1 MKIVPVLKKEKF
13 EDAKEILDKEKINYK
28 EEKEFSLFIRR
39 GRVIRTEPEE
49 GSEIKNS
56 DEVTVYVSKLWL
68 FPFLLFFI
76 VLILLMFIN
85 IGISSIITNNRPLI
99 ESKEDGWVKS
109 NIVYVKKDVD
119 VSELESYMYCVTENK
134 SSKKCDWKE
143 TQEKSIEIAETGK
156 WNVFFKGKYKNGKY
170 SFVSNKE
177 EVLIDNISPMIDSI
191 TKSVTANSFNINVK
205 ASDKD
210 SGIKNYYYKIGNK
223 DYVEVKNSFI
233 IKNLEENTEYTI
245 TVKVFDNALNSYEVT
260 FKEKT
265 SSFNNGSSNSENNND
280 NLNEE
285 NTTNKSEID
294 NPNYNNGTTVY
305 PDSNPDKTK
314 PTGNLDEEN
323 NTTRPIKT
331 TTTSSNSDKSTTTKP
346 VSSTEQTK
354 TVKPTNT
361 TKPVEPE
368 LEIPKIDLIDLP
380 AVFEYSEKYQLP
392 SHVEFG
398 PSGGNYSCALDHDW
412 SKNVSSTE
420 DFAVGEYT
428 VSCKAI
434 SNTGTYAEVS
444 KDIKVIVPNGEDEEW
459 DGWIRLNIYYPVGS
473 TNREWR
479 LHREGE
485 IRGEDDDWE
494 SYTGPIL
501 VKVSDIGNIYI
512 RYDLDGEK
520 VIDVPN
526 GKVLVDI
533 SADKM
538 TLSGEET
545 TNVKITYDKNAKTKE
560 YRINGGNWTQYEKE
574 FSVGADTLIEARA
587 TKEENVYDT
596 DGNVIMQKTL
606 VGENALYISEKG
618 ESVRIDINPDKE
630 YLNENEKT
638 NVSIDYEDDAIVRMY
653 KVDDSA
659 WLDYTGSFVV
669 SANSTVYAYAESERT
684 IDLDNGVK
692 RTGKA
697 VGRTQKTIFKSGE
710 DNPEENYLHV
720 NIKSSHNRLLKGQKA
735 TISIVSNEAN
745 SKIYYS
751 LDNKNYTLYTNS
763 FEVSANTFI
772 YAKAEYKGKYAYDVK
787 YIEAVSLSDRLE
799 GPVISVSPTTLTEKV
814 AVDIKT
820 KEEAKNIYYSVDGGA
835 YQEYVNTFEVLKNS
849 IIRSYYINKND
860 KKSEVTYYYVQ
871 NIKQPNKPY
880 VKIDASPSIYLNE
893 DIDSV
898 IVTISGSDYDTLEYS
913 FNGIEYFRYERPI
926 QINQSKSIYAKGTN
940 KNGTTIEKLNITTSI
955 APIPLE
961 KLDVAITLS
970 PEENEVQGL
979 IDKLEVSIL
988 YDERATGRY
997 YRIGNGDLREY
1008 NGPFEITENT
1018 TVYAY
1023 ALNTKGL
1030 GETSKQVNYLTTGIS
1045 NPLIR
1050 INPTTPSPWVRVEI
1064 EYANTASIK
1073 KYKLDDGEWLDYFG
1087 PIELITNNTRISAY
1101 NEDSLGHYGESEI
1114 LVDNIIPKDNLTVLD
1129 NGMYYLIKLNYPTMS
1144 NPSDREYKWKK
1155 DGEWKKYNPHGIV
1168 LIRPEYKDKVIG
1180 SDGVK
1185 IKDENGKEIIIK
1197 DDYYVLD
1204 VPLSELSENIFMRW
1218 DLAKPNTPTFI
1229 LSTEEWTK
1237 EVTVA
1242 INYDKVSVEKLYKI
1256 IYSDGEETDWLDYKN
1271 PIKISKEDAT
1281 IYAKSIND
1289 VEIQSEIASK
1299 RITNIDVTKPEI
1311 IDVNILEKGSSN
1323 FTIEVL
1329 AEDQSSKVDTYMYS
1343 LDGEEYIT
1351 SKNNAYTFN
1360 KLKNNKEYQVY
1371 IKVTDKA
1378 GNISDA
1384 YQVSVTTTDIG
1395 DISYILDKEG
1405 WATEKEL
1412 TISYPRD
1419 VYNGYSYQYSLDL
1432 GVSWELYEQPLKITE
1447 NNTIVV
1453 ARVLDGDNIKVAASF
1468 TVSKIDKTIPTISL
1482 DGLPSIFSKDLEYVI
1497 PTSYTDGISGSN
1509 RVCKVPNSD
1518 VEYTNSSSLP
1528 VGEYTL
1534 TCEITT
1540 GAGLTAQVS
1549 KDIKVTNITVKG
1561 NSILDIIE
1569 TKDLKS
1575 GYYDFEVLGT
1585 SVIYP
1590 VHMYVIEGDQRWSS
1604 DQIFGDA
1611 GDVATKNDNAQNM
1624 VVVKVK
1630 GNVTIEEGVTVRP
1643 YYDELY
1649 GGPKGFTMYVTG
1661 KLENNGT
1668 IDNSHGAKAE
1678 GQDVYLW
1685 KNADGTYEYVP
1696 ATGGAGGS
1704 SVGNESSGR
1713 KGNDG
1718 IGRQTGGGAS
1728 GGIMG
1733 NGTSGS
1739 GGAGTSYSG
1748 GTGGGGGWN
1757 SSGASGSPNGS
1768 SGGAGEG
1775 GGTGNPGGTSSNSDR
1790 KGTNGT
1796 GGLLVLYADEY
1807 KNNGKITASGT
1818 SGRYRGYGSGG
1829 SSGGGS
1835 INIFTNQE
1843 TGIDQL
1849 GIITNSRYNE
1859 MLGVASKNG
1868 GSKNEEDNRGGGAGG
1883 NGTISI
1889 GEVRNGTYYDL
1900 KDIIEQDKE
1909 AYKNSVTKTGDS
1921 ILSIINEDIRS
1932 GYWFFKVNNEEYPV
1946 HMYVIEGDQ
1955 RWSSDQIFG
1964 DAGDVATKNDN
1975 AQNMVVVKVKGNVTI
1990 EEGVTV
1996 RPYYDE
2002 LYGGP
2007 KGFTM
2012 YVTGKLENN
2021 GTIDNSHGAK
2031 AEGQDVYLWKNADGT
2046 YEYVPATGGA
2056 GGSSVG
2062 NESSGRKGNDG
2073 IGRQTGGGASGGI
2086 MGNGTSGSG
2095 GAGTSYSG
2103 GTGGGGGWNSS
2114 GASGSPNG
2122 SSGGAGEG
2130 GGTGNPGGTS
2140 SNSDRKGTNGTG
2152 GLLVLYA
2159 DEYKNNG
2166 KITASGTSGRYRGYG
2181 SGGSSGGGSINIF
2194 TNQETGI
2201 DQLGIINV
2209 MGGSKNE
2216 EDNRG
2221 GGAGGNG
2228 TATATQITLQPTSM
2242 VYSELIDVNN
2252 VQAPK
2257 FHIDSLELSSTKE
2270 ITINYPSGF
2279 INEYSLDL
2287 GQTWILYKEPIKI
2300 DKNLTI
2306 IARTRSLDNVLSAA
2320 SFTVTKIISEKE
2332 DSILEFYQ
2340 GDDYLIPNACLID
2353 DKYYKNI
2360 KDLETGSYKLVC
2372 GSESKQI
2379 IIKKKEEITSMEV
2392 D

>member
-1 MKIVPVLKKEKF
+1 MKIVPVLKKERF
-13 EDAKEILDKEKINYK
+13 EDAKEILDKEKIKYK

-49 GSEIKNS
+49 RSEIKNN
-56 DEVTVYVSKLWL
+56 DEVVVYVSKLWL

-119 VSELESYMYCVTENK
+119 VNELDNYMYCVTKNK
-134 SSKKCDWKE
+134 TSKKCDWKE

-170 SFVSNKE
+170 SFISNKE
-177 EVLIDNISPMIDSI
+177 EVLIDNISPIIDSI

-205 ASDKD
+205 ARDKD

-223 DYVEVKNSFI
+223 EYVEVKNNFV

-245 TVKVFDNALNSYEVT
+245 TIKVFDNALNSYEVT
-260 FKEKT
+260 FTERT
-265 SSFNNGSSNSENNND
+265 SNFNNGVSNSEDNND
-280 NLNEE
+280 NSNTE

-323 NTTRPIKT
+323 NTTKPIKT
-331 TTTSSNSDKSTTTKP
+331 TTTSSGDKSTTTKP
-346 VSSTEQTK
+346 VSSTEQTI

-380 AVFEYSEKYQLP
+380 AVFEYGEKYQLP

-538 TLSGEET
+538 TLSGEEI

-560 YRINGGNWTQYEKE
+560 YRINGGNWIQYEKE

-587 TKEENVYDT
+587 TKEENVYDAE
-596 DGNVIMQKTL
+596 GNVIMQKTL
-606 VGENALYISEKG
+606 VGEDALYISEKG
-618 ESVRIDINPDKE
+618 ESSLNFGSVRIDINPDKE

-638 NVSIDYEDDAIVRMY
+638 NVSIDYEEDAIVRMY

-697 VGRTQKTIFKSGE
+697 VGRSQKTIFKSGE
-710 DNPEENYLHV
+710 GNPDENYLHV
-720 NIKSSHNRLLKGQKA
+720 NINSSHNRLLKGQKA

-820 KEEAKNIYYSVDGGA
+820 KEEAKNIYYSVDGGS

-940 KNGTTIEKLNITTSI
+940 KNGITIEKLNITTSI

-1008 NGPFEITENT
+1008 NGPFEISENT

-1064 EYANTASIK
+1064 EYANTASVK

-1351 SKNNAYTFN
+1351 SKNNVYTFN

-1384 YQVSVTTTDIG
+1384 YQLSVTTTDIG
-1395 DISYILDKEG
+1395 DISYILDNEG

-1419 VYNGYSYQYSLDL
+1419 VYNAYSYQYSLDL
-1432 GVSWELYEQPLKITE
+1432 GESWELYEQPLKITE

-1453 ARVLDGDNIKVAASF
+1453 ARVVDGDNIKVAASF

-1590 VHMYVIEGDQRWSS
+1590 VHMYVIEGDQIWSS

-1696 ATGGAGGS
+1696 ALGGNSNQSGS
-1704 SVGNESSGR
+1704 
-1713 KGNDG
+1713 K
-1718 IGRQTGGGAS
+1718 RQTGGG
-1728 GGIMG
+1728 GQ
-1733 NGTSGS
+1733 
-1739 GGAGTSYSG
+1739 GGANGGYGGSGTSYSG
-1748 GTGGGGGWN
+1748 GTGGSNTVLTPASNIGGQGSSSASDNGGG
-1757 SSGASGSPNGS
+1757 A
-1768 SGGAGEG
+1768 
-1775 GGTGNPGGTSSNSDR
+1775 GNPGGTSRSSDR
-1790 KGTNGT
+1790 YGANGT
-1796 GGLLVLYADEY
+1796 GGLLILYAKEY
-1807 KNNGKITASGT
+1807 QNNGLISATGA
-1818 SGRYRGYGSGG
+1818 RGGDNSNSGG
-1829 SSGGGS
+1829 GGSGGGS
-1835 INIFTNQE
+1835 INIFTDQNTE
-1843 TGIDQL
+1843 IDKL
-1849 GIITNSRYNE
+1849 GVITNTRYNE
-1859 MLGVASKNG
+1859 ILGNNTKAG
-1868 GSKNEEDNRGGGAGG
+1868 GRGGNGTFGGTAGG
-1883 NGTISI
+1883 NGTLNI

-1900 KDIIEQDKE
+1900 KEIIEQDKE
-1909 AYKNSVTKTGDS
+1909 EYKNSVTKTGDS

-1955 RWSSDQIFG
+1955 IWSSDQIFG

-2046 YEYVPATGGA
+2046 YEYVPALGGNSNQS
-2056 GGSSVG
+2056 GS
-2062 NESSGRKGNDG
+2062 K
-2073 IGRQTGGGASGGI
+2073 RQTGGGGQ
-2086 MGNGTSGSG
+2086 G
-2095 GAGTSYSG
+2095 GANGGYGGSGTSYSG
-2103 GTGGGGGWNSS
+2103 GTGGSNTVLTPASNIGGQGSSSASDNGGG
-2114 GASGSPNG
+2114 A
-2122 SSGGAGEG
+2122 
-2130 GGTGNPGGTS
+2130 GNPGGTS
-2140 SNSDRKGTNGTG
+2140 RSSDRYGANGTG
-2152 GLLVLYA
+2152 GLLILYA
-2159 DEYKNNG
+2159 KEYQNNG
-2166 KITASGTSGRYRGYG
+2166 LISATGARGG
-2181 SGGSSGGGSINIF
+2181 DNSNSGGGGSGGGSINIF
-2194 TNQETGI
+2194 YNFLVFSGNTVVN
-2201 DQLGIINV
+2201 
-2209 MGGSKNE
+2209 GG
-2216 EDNRG
+2216 R
-2221 GGAGGNG
+2221 GGNG
-2228 TATATQITLQPTSM
+2228 TFGGTTGGKGTSTFTQITLQPTSM
-2242 VYSELIDVNN
+2242 VYSELIDVNT

-2257 FHIDSLELSSTKE
+2257 FHMDSFELSSTKE
-2270 ITINYPSGF
+2270 ITIDYPSEF

-2306 IARTRSLDNVLSAA
+2306 IARTRSSDNILSAA
-2320 SFTVTKIISEKE
+2320 SLTVTKIISEKE
-2332 DSILEFYQ
+2332 SSILEFYQ
-2340 GDDYLIPNACLID
+2340 GDDYFIPTECLID
-2353 DKYYKNI
+2353 DRYYKNI

>member
-1 MKIVPVLKKEKF
+1 M
-13 EDAKEILDKEKINYK
+13 
-28 EEKEFSLFIRR
+28 
-39 GRVIRTEPEE
+39 
-49 GSEIKNS
+49 
-56 DEVTVYVSKLWL
+56 
-68 FPFLLFFI
+68 
-76 VLILLMFIN
+76 
-85 IGISSIITNNRPLI
+85 
-99 ESKEDGWVKS
+99 
-109 NIVYVKKDVD
+109 
-119 VSELESYMYCVTENK
+119 
-134 SSKKCDWKE
+134 
-143 TQEKSIEIAETGK
+143 
-156 WNVFFKGKYKNGKY
+156 
-170 SFVSNKE
+170 
-177 EVLIDNISPMIDSI
+177 
-191 TKSVTANSFNINVK
+191 
-205 ASDKD
+205 
-210 SGIKNYYYKIGNK
+210 
-223 DYVEVKNSFI
+223 
-233 IKNLEENTEYTI
+233 
-245 TVKVFDNALNSYEVT
+245 T
-260 FKEKT
+260 F
-265 SSFNNGSSNSENNND
+265 
-280 NLNEE
+280 
-285 NTTNKSEID
+285 
-294 NPNYNNGTTVY
+294 
-305 PDSNPDKTK
+305 
-314 PTGNLDEEN
+314 
-323 NTTRPIKT
+323 
-331 TTTSSNSDKSTTTKP
+331 
-346 VSSTEQTK
+346 
-354 TVKPTNT
+354 
-361 TKPVEPE
+361 
-368 LEIPKIDLIDLP
+368 
-380 AVFEYSEKYQLP
+380 
-392 SHVEFG
+392 
-398 PSGGNYSCALDHDW
+398 C
-412 SKNVSSTE
+412 
-420 DFAVGEYT
+420 
-428 VSCKAI
+428 
-434 SNTGTYAEVS
+434 
-444 KDIKVIVPNGEDEEW
+444 
-459 DGWIRLNIYYPVGS
+459 
-473 TNREWR
+473 
-479 LHREGE
+479 
-485 IRGEDDDWE
+485 
-494 SYTGPIL
+494 
-501 VKVSDIGNIYI
+501 
-512 RYDLDGEK
+512 
-520 VIDVPN
+520 
-526 GKVLVDI
+526 
-533 SADKM
+533 
-538 TLSGEET
+538 
-545 TNVKITYDKNAKTKE
+545 
-560 YRINGGNWTQYEKE
+560 
-574 FSVGADTLIEARA
+574 
-587 TKEENVYDT
+587 
-596 DGNVIMQKTL
+596 
-606 VGENALYISEKG
+606 
-618 ESVRIDINPDKE
+618 
-630 YLNENEKT
+630 
-638 NVSIDYEDDAIVRMY
+638 
-653 KVDDSA
+653 
-659 WLDYTGSFVV
+659 
-669 SANSTVYAYAESERT
+669 
-684 IDLDNGVK
+684 
-692 RTGKA
+692 
-697 VGRTQKTIFKSGE
+697 
-710 DNPEENYLHV
+710 
-720 NIKSSHNRLLKGQKA
+720 
-735 TISIVSNEAN
+735 
-745 SKIYYS
+745 
-751 LDNKNYTLYTNS
+751 
-763 FEVSANTFI
+763 
-772 YAKAEYKGKYAYDVK
+772 
-787 YIEAVSLSDRLE
+787 
-799 GPVISVSPTTLTEKV
+799 
-814 AVDIKT
+814 
-820 KEEAKNIYYSVDGGA
+820 
-835 YQEYVNTFEVLKNS
+835 
-849 IIRSYYINKND
+849 
-860 KKSEVTYYYVQ
+860 
-871 NIKQPNKPY
+871 
-880 VKIDASPSIYLNE
+880 
-893 DIDSV
+893 
-898 IVTISGSDYDTLEYS
+898 
-913 FNGIEYFRYERPI
+913 
-926 QINQSKSIYAKGTN
+926 
-940 KNGTTIEKLNITTSI
+940 
-955 APIPLE
+955 
-961 KLDVAITLS
+961 
-970 PEENEVQGL
+970 
-979 IDKLEVSIL
+979 
-988 YDERATGRY
+988 
-997 YRIGNGDLREY
+997 
-1008 NGPFEITENT
+1008 
-1018 TVYAY
+1018 
-1023 ALNTKGL
+1023 
-1030 GETSKQVNYLTTGIS
+1030 
-1045 NPLIR
+1045 
-1050 INPTTPSPWVRVEI
+1050 
-1064 EYANTASIK
+1064 
-1073 KYKLDDGEWLDYFG
+1073 
-1087 PIELITNNTRISAY
+1087 
-1101 NEDSLGHYGESEI
+1101 
-1114 LVDNIIPKDNLTVLD
+1114 
-1129 NGMYYLIKLNYPTMS
+1129 
-1144 NPSDREYKWKK
+1144 
-1155 DGEWKKYNPHGIV
+1155 
-1168 LIRPEYKDKVIG
+1168 
-1180 SDGVK
+1180 
-1185 IKDENGKEIIIK
+1185 
-1197 DDYYVLD
+1197 
-1204 VPLSELSENIFMRW
+1204 
-1218 DLAKPNTPTFI
+1218 
-1229 LSTEEWTK
+1229 
-1237 EVTVA
+1237 
-1242 INYDKVSVEKLYKI
+1242 
-1256 IYSDGEETDWLDYKN
+1256 
-1271 PIKISKEDAT
+1271 
-1281 IYAKSIND
+1281 
-1289 VEIQSEIASK
+1289 
-1299 RITNIDVTKPEI
+1299 
-1311 IDVNILEKGSSN
+1311 
-1323 FTIEVL
+1323 
-1329 AEDQSSKVDTYMYS
+1329 
-1343 LDGEEYIT
+1343 
-1351 SKNNAYTFN
+1351 
-1360 KLKNNKEYQVY
+1360 
-1371 IKVTDKA
+1371 
-1378 GNISDA
+1378 
-1384 YQVSVTTTDIG
+1384 
-1395 DISYILDKEG
+1395 SYILDKEG

>member
-1 MKIVPVLKKEKF
+1 
-13 EDAKEILDKEKINYK
+13 
-28 EEKEFSLFIRR
+28 
-39 GRVIRTEPEE
+39 
-49 GSEIKNS
+49 
-56 DEVTVYVSKLWL
+56 
-68 FPFLLFFI
+68 
-76 VLILLMFIN
+76 
-85 IGISSIITNNRPLI
+85 
-99 ESKEDGWVKS
+99 
-109 NIVYVKKDVD
+109 
-119 VSELESYMYCVTENK
+119 
-134 SSKKCDWKE
+134 
-143 TQEKSIEIAETGK
+143 
-156 WNVFFKGKYKNGKY
+156 
-170 SFVSNKE
+170 
-177 EVLIDNISPMIDSI
+177 
-191 TKSVTANSFNINVK
+191 
-205 ASDKD
+205 
-210 SGIKNYYYKIGNK
+210 
-223 DYVEVKNSFI
+223 
-233 IKNLEENTEYTI
+233 
-245 TVKVFDNALNSYEVT
+245 
-260 FKEKT
+260 
-265 SSFNNGSSNSENNND
+265 
-280 NLNEE
+280 
-285 NTTNKSEID
+285 
-294 NPNYNNGTTVY
+294 
-305 PDSNPDKTK
+305 
-314 PTGNLDEEN
+314 
-323 NTTRPIKT
+323 
-331 TTTSSNSDKSTTTKP
+331 
-346 VSSTEQTK
+346 
-354 TVKPTNT
+354 
-361 TKPVEPE
+361 
-368 LEIPKIDLIDLP
+368 
-380 AVFEYSEKYQLP
+380 
-392 SHVEFG
+392 
-398 PSGGNYSCALDHDW
+398 
-412 SKNVSSTE
+412 
-420 DFAVGEYT
+420 
-428 VSCKAI
+428 
-434 SNTGTYAEVS
+434 
-444 KDIKVIVPNGEDEEW
+444 
-459 DGWIRLNIYYPVGS
+459 
-473 TNREWR
+473 
-479 LHREGE
+479 
-485 IRGEDDDWE
+485 
-494 SYTGPIL
+494 
-501 VKVSDIGNIYI
+501 
-512 RYDLDGEK
+512 
-520 VIDVPN
+520 
-526 GKVLVDI
+526 
-533 SADKM
+533 
-538 TLSGEET
+538 
-545 TNVKITYDKNAKTKE
+545 
-560 YRINGGNWTQYEKE
+560 
-574 FSVGADTLIEARA
+574 
-587 TKEENVYDT
+587 
-596 DGNVIMQKTL
+596 
-606 VGENALYISEKG
+606 
-618 ESVRIDINPDKE
+618 
-630 YLNENEKT
+630 
-638 NVSIDYEDDAIVRMY
+638 
-653 KVDDSA
+653 
-659 WLDYTGSFVV
+659 
-669 SANSTVYAYAESERT
+669 
-684 IDLDNGVK
+684 
-692 RTGKA
+692 
-697 VGRTQKTIFKSGE
+697 
-710 DNPEENYLHV
+710 
-720 NIKSSHNRLLKGQKA
+720 
-735 TISIVSNEAN
+735 
-745 SKIYYS
+745 
-751 LDNKNYTLYTNS
+751 
-763 FEVSANTFI
+763 
-772 YAKAEYKGKYAYDVK
+772 
-787 YIEAVSLSDRLE
+787 
-799 GPVISVSPTTLTEKV
+799 
-814 AVDIKT
+814 
-820 KEEAKNIYYSVDGGA
+820 
-835 YQEYVNTFEVLKNS
+835 
-849 IIRSYYINKND
+849 
-860 KKSEVTYYYVQ
+860 
-871 NIKQPNKPY
+871 
-880 VKIDASPSIYLNE
+880 
-893 DIDSV
+893 
-898 IVTISGSDYDTLEYS
+898 
-913 FNGIEYFRYERPI
+913 
-926 QINQSKSIYAKGTN
+926 
-940 KNGTTIEKLNITTSI
+940 
-955 APIPLE
+955 
-961 KLDVAITLS
+961 
-970 PEENEVQGL
+970 
-979 IDKLEVSIL
+979 
-988 YDERATGRY
+988 
-997 YRIGNGDLREY
+997 
-1008 NGPFEITENT
+1008 
-1018 TVYAY
+1018 
-1023 ALNTKGL
+1023 
-1030 GETSKQVNYLTTGIS
+1030 
-1045 NPLIR
+1045 
-1050 INPTTPSPWVRVEI
+1050 
-1064 EYANTASIK
+1064 
-1073 KYKLDDGEWLDYFG
+1073 
-1087 PIELITNNTRISAY
+1087 
-1101 NEDSLGHYGESEI
+1101 
-1114 LVDNIIPKDNLTVLD
+1114 
-1129 NGMYYLIKLNYPTMS
+1129 MYYLIKLNYPTMS

-1299 RITNIDVTKPEI
+1299 RITNIDVIKPEI

-1351 SKNNAYTFN
+1351 SKNNVYTFN

-1384 YQVSVTTTDIG
+1384 YQLSVTTTDIG
-1395 DISYILDKEG
+1395 DISYILDNEG

-1432 GVSWELYEQPLKITE
+1432 GESWELYEQPLKITE

-1453 ARVLDGDNIKVAASF
+1453 ARVVDGDNIKVAASF

-1611 GDVATKNDNAQNM
+1611 GDVATKNDNARNM

-1630 GNVTIEEGVTVRP
+1630 GNVTIEEGITVRP

-1704 SVGNESSGR
+1704 SVGSESSGR

-1757 SSGASGSPNGS
+1757 SSGTSGSPNGS
-1768 SGGAGEG
+1768 SGGAGGVVNGGG
-1775 GGTGNPGGTSSNSDR
+1775 GGTGNPGGTSRNSDR

-1807 KNNGKITASGT
+1807 RNNGKITASGT

-1849 GIITNSRYNE
+1849 G
-1859 MLGVASKNG
+1859 V
-1868 GSKNEEDNRGGGAGG
+1868 
-1883 NGTISI
+1883 
-1889 GEVRNGTYYDL
+1889 
-1900 KDIIEQDKE
+1900 
-1909 AYKNSVTKTGDS
+1909 
-1921 ILSIINEDIRS
+1921 
-1932 GYWFFKVNNEEYPV
+1932 
-1946 HMYVIEGDQ
+1946 
-1955 RWSSDQIFG
+1955 
-1964 DAGDVATKNDN
+1964 
-1975 AQNMVVVKVKGNVTI
+1975 
-1990 EEGVTV
+1990 
-1996 RPYYDE
+1996 
-2002 LYGGP
+2002 
-2007 KGFTM
+2007 
-2012 YVTGKLENN
+2012 
-2021 GTIDNSHGAK
+2021 
-2031 AEGQDVYLWKNADGT
+2031 
-2046 YEYVPATGGA
+2046 
-2056 GGSSVG
+2056 
-2062 NESSGRKGNDG
+2062 
-2073 IGRQTGGGASGGI
+2073 
-2086 MGNGTSGSG
+2086 
-2095 GAGTSYSG
+2095 
-2103 GTGGGGGWNSS
+2103 
-2114 GASGSPNG
+2114 
-2122 SSGGAGEG
+2122 
-2130 GGTGNPGGTS
+2130 
-2140 SNSDRKGTNGTG
+2140 
-2152 GLLVLYA
+2152 
-2159 DEYKNNG
+2159 
-2166 KITASGTSGRYRGYG
+2166 
-2181 SGGSSGGGSINIF
+2181 
-2194 TNQETGI
+2194 
-2201 DQLGIINV
+2201 INV

-2228 TATATQITLQPTSM
+2228 TSTFTQITLQPTSM
-2242 VYSELIDVNN
+2242 VYSELIDVNT

-2257 FHIDSLELSSTKE
+2257 FHMDSFELSSTKE
-2270 ITINYPSGF
+2270 ITIDYPSEF

-2306 IARTRSLDNVLSAA
+2306 IARTRSSDNILSAA
-2320 SFTVTKIISEKE
+2320 SLTVTKIISEKE
-2332 DSILEFYQ
+2332 SSILEFYQ
-2340 GDDYLIPNACLID
+2340 GDDYFIPTECLID
-2353 DKYYKNI
+2353 DRYYKNI